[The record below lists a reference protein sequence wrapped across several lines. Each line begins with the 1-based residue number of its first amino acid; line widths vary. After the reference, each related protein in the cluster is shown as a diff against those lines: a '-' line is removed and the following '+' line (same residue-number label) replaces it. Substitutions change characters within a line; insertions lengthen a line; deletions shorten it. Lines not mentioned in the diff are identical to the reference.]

1 LPLLA
6 DDEPR
11 PFQLVN
17 ASGRA
22 PLVLVC
28 EHAGRMVPRALGTL
42 GLPPEA
48 FERHIA
54 YDLGAAALARELAR
68 RLDAP
73 LALQPWSRLVC
84 DCNRRPDV
92 PSFAPEVSEDTA
104 IPGNRRLDPAARQAR
119 LEAIFEP
126 FHRGVRRLVD
136 AQLGRHGRI
145 AFVTIHSFTPVF
157 LGVRRELEVGLLF
170 NRDRRLA
177 DAVGRRLR
185 QWNDIRVVDNEPY
198 RMDDDSDYTVP
209 VHAER
214 RGLPYLELEIRNDLL
229 ATAEDRRR
237 WADRLAEALRPALAD
252 VLDDRATAGP
262 RAVPAFAD
270 PPGAGCAPP
279 RRRGPA
285 SPTDG

>member
-1 LPLLA
+1 MSLLA
-6 DDEPR
+6 ADEPR

-17 ASGRA
+17 GAGRA

-28 EHAGRMVPRALGTL
+28 EHAGRLVPRALGRL
-42 GLPPEA
+42 GLPEEA
-48 FERHIA
+48 FDRHIA
-54 YDLGAAALARELAR
+54 YDPGAAGLARELAL

-73 LALQPWSRLVC
+73 LALQPYSRLVC

-92 PSFAPEVSEDTA
+92 PSFAPEISEDTVV
-104 IPGNRRLDPAARQAR
+104 PGNLGLSPEAREAR
-119 LEAIFEP
+119 ALAIFEP
-126 FHRGVRRLVD
+126 FHRAVCALVEERL
-136 AQLGRHGRI
+136 QRHGRI

-170 NRDRRLA
+170 NRDRTLA
-177 DAVGRRLR
+177 DAVGGRLR

-229 ATAEDRRR
+229 PTAEDRRL
-237 WADRLAEALRPALAD
+237 WADRLAGALRPALAG
-252 VLDDRATAGP
+252 VLEG
-262 RAVPAFAD
+262 
-270 PPGAGCAPP
+270 
-279 RRRGPA
+279 
-285 SPTDG
+285 